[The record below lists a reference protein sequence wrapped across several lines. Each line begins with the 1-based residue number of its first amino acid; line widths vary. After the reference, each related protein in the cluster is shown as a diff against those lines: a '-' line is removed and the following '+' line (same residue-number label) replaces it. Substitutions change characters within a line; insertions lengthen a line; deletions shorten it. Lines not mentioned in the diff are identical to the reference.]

1 MEPSPRTVRLAGED
15 LPDHRHVC
23 MLTDGPDEAY
33 DVLLPFIVEGFEA
46 GDRALHLVDPESREL
61 HLERLKAGGIDV
73 GSATASKQLEVETWT
88 GTYLRKGHFDRAAQ
102 LSYVRKKLNE
112 GRDLG
117 YRLTRMI
124 GFMEWSLDGET
135 ERELVAYEA
144 GLDELLRKVPDAVVC
159 AYDLNR
165 HSARTIA
172 HVLGLH
178 PKALVGGVLR
188 TNVAPARA
196 SARDRLLAAASELFH
211 VAGVQATG
219 VDSIIAAAGVA
230 KATFY
235 RHFPSKDDLVVAWLR
250 DPRAR
255 WFDRVRASIESRGPE
270 SSEAIPMFFDAVADW
285 LEADG
290 YRGCPYLNTAAE
302 ITDPAHP
309 ARLVVVEFL
318 QEVEDYLV
326 GLADAAGY
334 RDPRSLGQELQTLA
348 AGAIS
353 LAVARRSGAS
363 VEAARR
369 AALEVLA
376 SAERRPAAE

>member
-1 MEPSPRTVRLAGED
+1 MDHPPRTVRLAGED

-33 DVLLPFIVEGFEA
+33 DVLMPFIVEGFEA
-46 GDRALHLVDPESREL
+46 GDRALHLVDPQAEDA
-61 HLERLKAGGIDV
+61 HLERLRAAGIGV
-73 GSATASKQLEVETWT
+73 EGATASNQLEVGTWT
-88 GTYLRKGHFDRAAQ
+88 STYLRKGHFDRSAQ
-102 LSYVRKKLNE
+102 LAYVQKSLQH
-112 GRDLG
+112 GRELG
-117 YRLTRMI
+117 FRLTRLV

-135 ERELVAYEA
+135 ERELEAYEA

-188 TNVAPARA
+188 SNGAPARA

-235 RHFPSKDDLVVAWLR
+235 RHFPSKDDLVVAWLH

-255 WFDRVRASIESRGPE
+255 WFDRVRAAVEAREPE
-270 SSEAIPMFFDAVADW
+270 PNEAIPMFFEAVADW

-302 ITDPAHP
+302 ITDPVHP
-309 ARLVVVEFL
+309 AHRVVREFL
-318 QEVEDYLV
+318 QEVEDYLT
-326 GLADAAGY
+326 GLAKSAGY
-334 RDPRSLGQELQTLA
+334 RDPRLIGEELQTLA

-353 LAVARRSGAS
+353 LAVARRSGNS
-363 VEAARR
+363 VQAAQR
-369 AALEVLA
+369 AALALVE
-376 SAERRPAAE
+376 SAERGSTGS